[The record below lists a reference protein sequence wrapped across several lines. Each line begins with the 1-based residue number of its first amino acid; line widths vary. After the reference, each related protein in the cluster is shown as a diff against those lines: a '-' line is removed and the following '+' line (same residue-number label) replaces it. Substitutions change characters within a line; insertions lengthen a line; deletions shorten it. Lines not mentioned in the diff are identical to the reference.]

1 MSSTTFA
8 SSKARKFNKAM
19 TKKISNNKLN
29 ESEVTLDGMMVFGKL
44 DNGLRYADFECCED
58 AEMEAFSGNCKVQ
71 MMRDGNVYITELPKR
86 IRNRALFR
94 DDNCSLSLGQNGKF
108 YFVFSMPAAQVDE
121 LPEQL
126 VRQASA
132 IAGKMIRI
140 LDVKS
145 PSPTPPQGRG
155 EGRQNK
161 INNP

>member
-1 MSSTTFA
+1 
-8 SSKARKFNKAM
+8 M
-19 TKKISNNKLN
+19 TKKISNKNSN

-44 DNGLRYADFECCED
+44 ENGLRYADFECCED

-94 DDNCSLSLGQNGKF
+94 DDNCSLSLGKNGKF

-140 LDVKS
+140 LL
-145 PSPTPPQGRG
+145 
-155 EGRQNK
+155 
-161 INNP
+161 

>member
-8 SSKARKFNKAM
+8 SSKARKFNKTM
-19 TKKISNNKLN
+19 KKKNSNNIPN

-71 MMRDGNVYITELPKR
+71 IMRDGNVYITELPKR

-94 DDNCSLSLGQNGKF
+94 EDNSSLSLGKNGKF

-140 LDVKS
+140 LM
-145 PSPTPPQGRG
+145 
-155 EGRQNK
+155 
-161 INNP
+161 

>member
-1 MSSTTFA
+1 
-8 SSKARKFNKAM
+8 M

-94 DDNCSLSLGQNGKF
+94 EDNSSLSLGKNGKF
-108 YFVFSMPAAQVDE
+108 YFVFSMPEEQIDE
-121 LPEQL
+121 LPAEL
-126 VRQASA
+126 IRQASA

-140 LDVKS
+140 LM
-145 PSPTPPQGRG
+145 
-155 EGRQNK
+155 
-161 INNP
+161 